1 MTFTAGETGLIFYRV
16 NHLTQPV
23 KSYIFSWI
31 WSLEHR
37 FYQLAIFNAHL
48 RAPVFIFPSLTFSPQ
63 DWSGVLISLII
74 WNKEI
79 NIVFSL
85 TAVHRH
91 THICVISPL
100 LLHSLI
106 RTLMLLKLLASY
118 VGLRN
123 STYCWLW
130 KMLGTVN
137 WSVTAVAGVC
147 GGPVQVVPVGPV
159 WNSLIYVCSIYLF
172 VLFTQC
178 LRFSSL

>member
-1 MTFTAGETGLIFYRV
+1 MVPGAQVLSAVNFQCTFKSACFYIPQPDLQSIRLV
-16 NHLTQPV
+16 RSSHL
-23 KSYIFSWI
+23 S
-31 WSLEHR
+31 H
-37 FYQLAIFNAHL
+37 HL
-48 RAPVFIFPSLTFSPQ
+48 KQ
-63 DWSGVLISLII
+63 GD
-74 WNKEI
+74 I

-91 THICVISPL
+91 THRPICVISPL

-137 WSVTAVAGVC
+137 WSVTAPGAVAGVC
-147 GGPVQVVPVGPV
+147 GAPVQVVPVGPV

-178 LRFSSL
+178 LSFFKFVGVQAQKLNN